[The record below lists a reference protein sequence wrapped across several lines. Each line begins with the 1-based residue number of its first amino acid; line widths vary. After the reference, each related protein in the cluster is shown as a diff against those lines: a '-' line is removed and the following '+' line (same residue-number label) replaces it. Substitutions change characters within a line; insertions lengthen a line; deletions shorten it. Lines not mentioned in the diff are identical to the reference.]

1 MNMPQIKEVLVDS
14 NPWWKEEFRIE
25 FKEREIYG
33 QLIKFKKMPQI
44 LALTGLRRV
53 GKTTLML
60 KMVEDE
66 IGKGFEPRNIIY
78 FSFDEFHGL
87 EIRQILRA
95 YEELLGRDLK
105 KGKFIFLFDEIQ
117 KLEGWEDQL
126 KRIYDTH
133 GKKVKIIISGSESL
147 FIRKKSKE
155 TLAGRIFEFKVD
167 PLSFK
172 EFLWFKGAVYKP
184 IAVYEKELA
193 KLFKEYTLTLGFPEL
208 VGIKEKEIV
217 KKYVMESIVEKAVY
231 RDIPTLFQVR
241 DISVVKSLLNIFME
255 EPGQL
260 IELNQLSKDLNI
272 SRQTLANYLTYLE
285 KAFLIKK
292 LYNFSRSMRKV
303 ERKLKKYYPTMISV
317 DLAFRGDDLSRS
329 KVFEWLV
336 INQLEA
342 EFFWRDPYKNE
353 VDAVLTNKKFIP
365 IEIKFGKIEFGG
377 LLAFM
382 KKFKVDKG
390 YIISFDRK
398 EKRKIHGKTII
409 ISPAYNFLIGHNDIV
424 SSTKMD

>member
-1 MNMPQIKEVLVDS
+1 MPQTKEVLVDS
-14 NPWWKEEFRIE
+14 NPWWKEELKIE
-25 FKEREIYG
+25 YKERKVYNR
-33 QLIKFKKMPQI
+33 LVKFRKMPQI

-60 KMVEDE
+60 KMIEDE
-66 IGKGFEPRNIIY
+66 MAKGFESKNIVY
-78 FSFDEFHGL
+78 FSFDEFRSHP
-87 EIRQILRA
+87 IRQILKS
-95 YEELLGRDLK
+95 YEKLMEKDLK

-126 KRIYDTH
+126 KGIYDKYK
-133 GKKVKIIISGSESL
+133 KKVKIIISGSESL

-155 TLAGRIFEFKVD
+155 TLAGRIFEFKVN
-167 PLSFK
+167 PLSFT
-172 EFLWFKGAVYKP
+172 EFLWFKEAVYKP
-184 IAVYEKELA
+184 IGLYEKELA
-193 KLFKEYTLTLGFPEL
+193 KLFKEYSLTQGFPEL
-208 VGIKEKEIV
+208 VGINDNEII

-241 DISVVKSLLNIFME
+241 DISVLESLLKIFME

-260 IELNQLSKDLNI
+260 IELTQLSSDLNI

-285 KAFLIKK
+285 KAFLIRK

-303 ERKLKKYYPTMISV
+303 ERKLKKYYPTVISA
-317 DLAFRGDDLSRS
+317 DLTFRKDDLSQS

-336 INQLEA
+336 INQIGA

-353 VDAVLTNKKFIP
+353 VDAVLTDKKFVP
-365 IEIKFGKIEFGG
+365 IEIKFGKIEFKG

-382 KKFKVDKG
+382 KKFKVDRG
-390 YIISFDRK
+390 YIISSDRK
-398 EKRKIHGKTII
+398 EKRKINGKTII
-409 ISPAYNFLIGHNDIV
+409 ISPANNFLIEYNDNA
-424 SSTKMD
+424 SSPEMD

>member
-1 MNMPQIKEVLVDS
+1 MPQVKEILVDS
-14 NPWWKEEFRIE
+14 NPWWKEEFKVE
-25 FKEREIYG
+25 FKERDIYSK
-33 QLIKFKKMPQI
+33 LLKFKKMPQI

-66 IGKGFEPRNIIY
+66 IAEGFEPRNIIY
-78 FSFDEFHGL
+78 FSFDEFRNL
-87 EIRQILRA
+87 ELRQIFRA
-95 YEELLGRDLK
+95 YEEIMDRDLK
-105 KGKFIFLFDEIQ
+105 LGNFIFLFDEIQ

-126 KRIYDTH
+126 KRFYDTY

-155 TLAGRIFEFKVD
+155 TLAGRIFEFLVE

-172 EFLWFKGAVYKP
+172 EFLWFKGTDFKP
-184 IAVYEKELA
+184 VAIYEKELI
-193 KLFKEYTLTLGFPEL
+193 KLFKEYTLIQGFPEL
-208 VGIKEKEIV
+208 VGIKDRDIV

-231 RDIPTLFQVR
+231 RDIPTLFRVR
-241 DISVVKSLLNIFME
+241 DISVVGSLLNIFME

-260 IELNQLSKDLNI
+260 VELNRLSNDLNI

-292 LYNFSRSMRKV
+292 LYNFSRNMRKV
-303 ERKLKKYYPTMISV
+303 ERKLKKYYPTVISV

-336 INQLEA
+336 INQLRT

-353 VDAVLTNKKFIP
+353 VDAVITDKKIMP
-365 IEIKFGKIEFGG
+365 IEIKFGKIELGG

-382 KKFKVDKG
+382 KKFNVDKG

-398 EKRKIHGKTII
+398 EKRKINGKTVI
-409 ISPAYNFLIGHNDIV
+409 ISPAYNFLIDYNDVV
-424 SSTKMD
+424 SSAKMD